1 MVHVGT
7 AASRACPVLP
17 KPRAKPPRALAK
29 RSVAEAKLATGHRP
43 LLSAFPVQPLCTI
56 NFSTLRKSCL
66 HALLQTEPK
75 PFMRLSATSLTGPFI
90 RADPRKS
97 VATIFLNCTKNT
109 ELTASPL
116 PRTFCFALKQKLN
129 TTSVDDTNQP
139 GTNTW
144 STLGNRQLSISKN
157 HQRHNQKLRTEN

>member
-1 MVHVGT
+1 VH
-7 AASRACPVLP
+7 
-17 KPRAKPPRALAK
+17 
-29 RSVAEAKLATGHRP
+29 
-43 LLSAFPVQPLCTI
+43 PLCTI
-56 NFSTLRKSCL
+56 SLHLLQNFSPN
-66 HALLQTEPK
+66 ALSQTEPQ
-75 PFMRLSATSLTGPFI
+75 PSTRLTAALLKEFLI